1 MGKWLWSILV
11 ALMLVGCGPSDAERI
26 AQAESVVKER
36 PDSAVI
42 LLRDV
47 DVRHLTADSLRA
59 LYAVVNAWAKAGV
72 GQSLITDSLLPDAVD
87 YYRSVGDSLQ
97 WTLATRLAAAHLW
110 TTDRHTE
117 AYAMLDTVLAHDSNA
132 GHQWEMHQ
140 QKLEFA
146 ALDRDIDLAKR
157 ETEWLV
163 AHTDNPV
170 LKLDLTSD
178 RVDLLFLSGE
188 RERAAAIADS
198 MYTNFIRDSLKT
210 ERDINVWVSFRF
222 QYADILAETGRPR
235 KGIDIMQ
242 DIMERHLNKT
252 ARDSI
257 YYYTSL
263 AKFHIN
269 AGDYPEA
276 DRYMA
281 LCDSIKGTGA
291 TVEHYI
297 ESYNALIAA
306 ILDFHNT
313 GQVSNVTTSFLASR
327 MDRDY
332 DLRRRGENTAIGAVN
347 DLSRS
352 NYELALQR
360 QRLWLGICAV
370 IICAL
375 VVTMLLYVSLRRRR
389 QRLADAE
396 ERVETLTT
404 MLNAAHGAG
413 DDDKNALLK
422 KTLLQQLGILKTF
435 AEAPTAQNQ
444 EALRKISRIGSHSA
458 DIDALVSWESLYDT
472 IDHLYDGFHRRVT
485 DLYPGTFSDKEMQI
499 LMLIKAGFSTKEIG
513 VLTRQSSA
521 TIYVRKTS
529 IRKKLGAAEN
539 SDFIAFLDDRL
550 GDKNGH

>member
-1 MGKWLWSILV
+1 MGKVLWCVLV
-11 ALMLVGCGPSDAERI
+11 ALMAVGCGPSDAERI

-47 DVRHLTADSLRA
+47 DVHHLDTDSLRA
-59 LYAVVNAWAKAGV
+59 RYAVVNAWAKAGV
-72 GQSLITDSLLPDAVD
+72 GQSLITDSLLPEAVA
-87 YYRSVGDSLQ
+87 YYRTVGDSLQ
-97 WTLATRLAAAHLW
+97 WTLAARLAAAHLW
-110 TTDRHTE
+110 STDRHAE
-117 AYAMLDTVLAHDSNA
+117 AYAMLDTVLAYDGNP
-132 GHQWEMHQ
+132 GHQWEMHR

-146 ALDRDIDLAKR
+146 ALDRDIDLAVE
-157 ETEWLV
+157 ETDWL
-163 AHTDNPV
+163 ADHTDNPV

-178 RVDLLFLSGE
+178 RIELLVLTGE
-188 RERAAAIADS
+188 KGLAAAIADS
-198 MYTNFIRDSLKT
+198 VYVNFTRDSLKT
-210 ERDINVWVSFRF
+210 DRDINVWVSFKF

-235 KGIDIMQ
+235 KGVGIMQ

-257 YYYTSL
+257 HYYTTL

-269 AGDYPEA
+269 AGDYAEA
-276 DRYMA
+276 DRYLS
-281 LCDSIKGTGA
+281 LCDSIKGTGVA
-291 TVEHYI
+291 VEHYI

-306 ILDFHNT
+306 ILDFHKT
-313 GQVSNVTTSFLASR
+313 GRVSDITTSFLASR

-332 DLRRRGENTAIGAVN
+332 DLRRRGEDTAMGAVS

-352 NYELALQR
+352 NYELTLQR

-396 ERVETLTT
+396 ERVETLTA
-404 MLNAAHGAG
+404 MLNAARGAG
-413 DDDKNALLK
+413 DDDKNAILK
-422 KTLLQQLGILKTF
+422 KSLLQQLGILKTF

-444 EALRKISRIGSHSA
+444 EALRKISRIGGKNA
-458 DIDALVSWESLYDT
+458 DIDALVSWDSLYDT
-472 IDHLYDGFHRRVT
+472 IDHLYDDFHRRVT

-539 SDFIAFLDDRL
+539 SDFIAFLDDQL
-550 GDKNGH
+550 DDKNGH